1 MNRVFFLLNQPN
13 ALAEAQKNVNQKR
26 LRTFAGPFL

>member
-13 ALAEAQKNVNQKR
+13 ALAEAQKNVDQKR
-26 LRTFAGPFL
+26 PRKCAGPFL